1 MSVFI
6 ETEEKTT
13 PIVYIVD
20 DDQSVRDSLEDLLSS
35 VGLRAISFPSAQHF
49 MAGAQPDVTS
59 CLVLDVRMPG
69 LSGLDFQDELARSG
83 IEIPIIFIT
92 AHGDIPMSVRAM
104 KAGAVEFLTKPF
116 RDQDLL
122 DAIQQS
128 LARDLERRQG
138 AEVRA
143 ELCRRYATLN
153 EGEKEVM
160 ELVVA
165 GLLNKQIAAQL
176 SLSEVT
182 VKVRRGQV
190 MRKMVAQSLADLVRY
205 SERIHGTQQQILDL
219 KRG

>member
-6 ETEEKTT
+6 EAEEQTT

-20 DDQSVRDSLEDLLSS
+20 DDQSVRASLEDLLSS
-35 VGLRAISFPSAQHF
+35 VGLRAISFPSAQYF
-49 MAGAQPDVTS
+49 MAAARPDVTS

-69 LSGLDFQDELARSG
+69 VSGLDFQDELAKSG

-116 RDQDLL
+116 REQDLL

-128 LARDLERRQG
+128 LARDHERRQG
-138 AEVRA
+138 AEVRT
-143 ELCRRYATLN
+143 ELCRRYATLSD
-153 EGEKEVM
+153 GETEVM
-160 ELVVA
+160 NLVA
-165 GLLNKQIAAQL
+165 MGLLNKQIAGQL
-176 SLSEVT
+176 DLSEVT

-190 MRKMVAQSLADLVRY
+190 MRKMGAQSLADLVRFA
-205 SERIHGTQQQILDL
+205 ERIHGTEQQVLNL
-219 KRG
+219 